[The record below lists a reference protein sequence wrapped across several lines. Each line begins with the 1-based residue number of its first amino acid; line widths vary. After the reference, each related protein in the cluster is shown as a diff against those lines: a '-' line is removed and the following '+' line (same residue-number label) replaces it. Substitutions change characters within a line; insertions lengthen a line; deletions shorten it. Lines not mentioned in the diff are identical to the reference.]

1 MANFVKIGDIYINVA
16 QVVYFG
22 PYKGGANKTYIQFPG
37 ADDNYA
43 RPGVLIV
50 SKSSE
55 EVRRILSR
63 DGNMFYWGEAKKK

>member
-16 QVVYFG
+16 QVVSFG
-22 PYKGGANKTYIQFPG
+22 PYKGVEGETYIQFPG
-37 ADDNYA
+37 TEDNCA
-43 RPGVLIV
+43 LV

-55 EVRRILSR
+55 DVRRILSR